1 MENAP
6 NHVEKFKRQNVTVRL
21 FPQNVTSWKQP
32 CNLGIVGALKNRYK
46 YLYLNDVLTFYTLNV
61 ASKTMVLDQFKQLR
75 RRAAGVAHGQPV
87 NLFDAVCY
95 ITEAWNNVTAN
106 AIQNCFRK
114 TVLKIQFVDQEDDSS
129 PAKEVDVEDLVHL
142 FNEMKVE
149 SIIN

>member
-32 CNLGIVGALKNRYK
+32 CNLGIVGALKKRYK

-75 RRAAGVAHGQPV
+75 RRAAGVAHGQPAF
-87 NLFDAVCY
+87 LFDAACY
-95 ITEAWNNVTAN
+95 NIKAWNNETAK
-106 AIQNCFRK
+106 AIQKCFEK
-114 TVLKIQFVDQEDDSS
+114 
-129 PAKEVDVEDLVHL
+129 LV
-142 FNEMKVE
+142 
-149 SIIN
+149 